1 MTGATTNK
9 GAELILKHF
18 CGVSS
23 YTMPTTL
30 RIQVHTGDPGK
41 DATSNVPSGS
51 TRGSITYSS
60 VYSPSAGMFAIRHN
74 SATGSFYCPA
84 ATITHWSLWD
94 ASSGGNALMRGDI
107 GDASSVSHGGGSLT
121 LGNNRCDFGCEDAGT
136 VHLNADTFVVNS
148 TATITKLVTLPSTN
162 TASVAATGSTPALS
176 LITYVESAAGI
187 TATGSTPSLD
197 NIGYVDASVEAVAS
211 ATCVATTTAFVSA
224 DVTVSA
230 SADCTATVYSKFAQA
245 LAEFTATCTLIPI
258 PTTST
263 LCTVSIGL
271 ATHCN
276 VSAGLVTHVDVSLG
290 VATSLP
296 GTGIVNP

>member
-51 TRGSITYSS
+51 NRGSVTYSH
-60 VYSPSAGMFAIRHN
+60 YSPSSGLHAVRHN

-94 ASSGGNALMRGDI
+94 ASTGGNPLMRGDI
-107 GDASSVSHGGGSLT
+107 GDASSVSHGGGTLT
-121 LGNNRCDFGCEDAGT
+121 LGANRCDFGCEDVSSSYT
-136 VHLNADTFVVNS
+136 NADTFVVNS
-148 TATITKLVTLPSTN
+148 TATITSLVTLQTT
-162 TASVAATGSTPALS
+162 TASIAASASSPALS
-176 LITYVESAAGI
+176 RITYVDSTASI

-197 NIGYVDASVEAVAS
+197 NIGYVDASVECVAS
-211 ATCVATTTAFVSA
+211 ATCVASTTAFVSA
-224 DVTVSA
+224 SVTASA
-230 SADCTATVYSKFAQA
+230 SADCSAVVFSKFAQA
-245 LAEFTATCTLIPI
+245 LAEFSATCTLIPI

-263 LCTVSIGL
+263 LCTVSMGL

-276 VSAGLVTHVDVSLG
+276 VSAGLVTCVDVSLG

>member
-30 RIQVHTGDPGK
+30 RVQVHTGDPGK

-51 TRGSITYSS
+51 GRGSIAYSFS
-60 VYSPSAGMFAIRHN
+60 SLGSGRFAVVQPS
-74 SATGSFYCPA
+74 SSGSFYCPA
-84 ATITHWSLWD
+84 ATLTHWSLWD
-94 ASSGGNALMRGDI
+94 ASTGGNSLFRGDLGTADSI
-107 GDASSVSHGGGSLT
+107 VHGGGTRT
-121 LGNNRCDFGCEDAGT
+121 LSNNRCDFGCEDASDA
-136 VHLNADTFVVNS
+136 LSNADTFVVNS
-148 TATITKLVTLPSTN
+148 AASIISVITLPSA
-162 TASVAATGSTPALS
+162 TASVAATASSPALS
-176 LITYVESAAGI
+176 RITYVESAASV

-197 NIGYVDASVEAVAS
+197 NIGYVDASVECVAS

-224 DVTVSA
+224 SVTASA
-230 SADCTATVYSKFAQA
+230 SADCTATVFSKFAQA

-263 LCTVSIGL
+263 LCTASMGL

-276 VSAGLVTHVDVSLG
+276 VSAGLVTRVDVSLG

>member
-41 DATSNVPSGS
+41 DATNNVPSGS
-51 TRGSITYSS
+51 NRGSITYSHF
-60 VYSPSAGMFAIRHN
+60 VPSAGLHTVKN
-74 SATGSFYCPA
+74 TSSTGSFYCPA
-84 ATITHWSLWD
+84 ATLTHWSLWD
-94 ASSGGNALMRGDI
+94 ASTGGNPLMRGDI
-107 GDASSVSHGGGSLT
+107 GEADSISHGGGTMT
-121 LGNNRCDFGCEDAGT
+121 LSANRCNFGCEDAGT
-136 VHLNADTFVVNS
+136 VELNADTFVVNS
-148 TATITKLVTLPSTN
+148 TATITSLVTLPSTN
-162 TASVAATGSTPALS
+162 TASVAATASSPALS
-176 LITYVESAAGI
+176 RITYVDSALSV

-197 NIGYVDASVEAVAS
+197 SIGYVDASVECVAS
-211 ATCVATTTAFVSA
+211 ATCIATTTAFVSA
-224 DVTVSA
+224 DATASA
-230 SADCTATVYSKFAQA
+230 SADCTAVVFSKFAQA

-263 LCTVSIGL
+263 LCTVSMGL

-276 VSAGLVTHVDVSLG
+276 VSAGLVTCVDVSLG

>member
-41 DATSNVPSGS
+41 DATNNVPSGS
-51 TRGSITYSS
+51 NRGTITYSFS
-60 VYSPSAGMFAIRHN
+60 SLGSGRFAAVQT
-74 SATGSFYCPA
+74 SSTGLFFCPA
-84 ATITHWSLWD
+84 ATLTHWSLWD
-94 ASSGGNALMRGDI
+94 ASTGGNPLFRGDI
-107 GDASSVSHGGGSLT
+107 GVAGSQVHGGGTMTLT
-121 LGNNRCDFGCEDAGT
+121 SNRCDFGCEDASDA
-136 VHLNADTFVVNS
+136 LPNADTFVVNS
-148 TATITKLVTLPSTN
+148 TATITSLVTFPSTN
-162 TASVAATGSTPALS
+162 TASVAATASSPALS
-176 LITYVESAAGI
+176 RITYVDSAASV

-197 NIGYVDASVEAVAS
+197 NIGYVDASVECVAS

-224 DVTVSA
+224 SVTASA
-230 SADCTATVYSKFAQA
+230 SADCTAVVFSKFAQA
-245 LAEFTATCTLIPI
+245 LAEFSATCTLIPI

-263 LCTVSIGL
+263 LCTVSMGL

-276 VSAGLVTHVDVSLG
+276 VSAGLVTRIDVSLG